1 MTRNCI
7 LDFLRDL
14 RDNNS
19 RSWFEA
25 NRNRYEAARTAFE
38 DLVAELLG
46 AFGPVEDLTGVT
58 VKDCVFRINRDVRF
72 SKDKSPYKS
81 TMSAL
86 LGPDGRKSAGRAY
99 YLHLEPD
106 GNSMLAGGFH
116 DPSPEELG
124 RIRQSLERDAG
135 PFKKIIRSAAFAGN
149 FGALEGESLKTAPQG
164 YAKDH
169 PDITLLRMKQFL
181 AVHRLNDDLAVS
193 GGLVPHAVKVFKAM
207 KPFLTCLES
216 LRAGEP

>member
-7 LDFLRDL
+7 LDFLREL

-19 RSWFEA
+19 REWFEA
-25 NRNRYEAARTAFE
+25 NRSRYEAARDAFE
-38 DLVAELLG
+38 SLVAELLG
-46 AFGPVEDLTGVT
+46 AFGPVEDLSGVR
-58 VKDCVFRINRDVRF
+58 VKDCVFRINRDLRF
-72 SKDKSPYKS
+72 SRDKSPYKS

-86 LGPDGRKSAGRAY
+86 LGPNGRKSGGRAY

-106 GNSMLAGGFH
+106 GNSMLAGGSH
-116 DPSPEELG
+116 DPSPDELG
-124 RIRQSLERDAG
+124 RIRQALERDAG

-169 PDITLLRMKQFL
+169 PDIELLRMKQFL
-181 AVHRLNDDLAVS
+181 AVHRLSDDMAVS

-207 KPFLTCLES
+207 KPFLACLES
-216 LRAGEP
+216 LLSAGP